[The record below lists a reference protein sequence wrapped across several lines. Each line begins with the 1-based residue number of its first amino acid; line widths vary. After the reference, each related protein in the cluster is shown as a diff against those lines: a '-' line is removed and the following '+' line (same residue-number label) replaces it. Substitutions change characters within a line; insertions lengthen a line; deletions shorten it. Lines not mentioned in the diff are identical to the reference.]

1 MTVHSWVQSNFP
13 IYFDSELGC
22 GPVLDELHI
31 KNVLCCLLR
40 PQNSRHVCL
49 SCPESQQQLDGHIYQ
64 SKSSRYP
71 SFTYFS
77 SVFVWTELSHFKLDN
92 LSPERNCLKYFKLCW
107 AELRLQIQTCRISL
121 ALVGWVGSEEQSWSV
136 LQDHFYLLSP
146 PSQQL
151 LLLPLF

>member
-71 SFTYFS
+71 SFTCFYF
-77 SVFVWTELSHFKLDN
+77 VCLHWTVSLSTYPSL
-92 LSPERNCLKYFKLCW
+92 P
-107 AELRLQIQTCRISL
+107 QTCPLEIFYAIIHSERL
-121 ALVGWVGSEEQSWSV
+121 AL
-136 LQDHFYLLSP
+136 HPKSP
-146 PSQQL
+146 CRG
-151 LLLPLF
+151 LLLP

>member
-1 MTVHSWVQSNFP
+1 MKYLNEIFHLLAVYYWLLVLNGLISNDDSLGQLMTVHSWVQSNFP
-13 IYFDSELGC
+13 IYFDLELGC

-71 SFTYFS
+71 SFTCFYF
-77 SVFVWTELSHFKLDN
+77 VCLHWTVSLS
-92 LSPERNCLKYFKLCW
+92 
-107 AELRLQIQTCRISL
+107 T
-121 ALVGWVGSEEQSWSV
+121 
-136 LQDHFYLLSP
+136 
-146 PSQQL
+146 
-151 LLLPLF
+151 